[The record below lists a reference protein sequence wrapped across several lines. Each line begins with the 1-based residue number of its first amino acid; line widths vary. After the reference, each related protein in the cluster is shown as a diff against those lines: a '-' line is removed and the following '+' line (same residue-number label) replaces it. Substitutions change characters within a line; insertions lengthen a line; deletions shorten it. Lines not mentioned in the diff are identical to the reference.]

1 MLGLITIFD
10 NYEKLTYYGT
20 NKNIIGSIDLILG
33 KIENSSYNNTSKEFT
48 LINHDLI
55 NVWNFLYLA
64 KINGIEIEYFKFNN
78 KKIEFESVL
87 KYDYLSEK
95 YLNNIKTLKIKI
107 YGNG

>member
-10 NYEKLTYYGT
+10 NYEKLTYYRI
-20 NKNIIGSIDLILG
+20 NKNIISSIDLILR

-78 KKIEFESVL
+78 KKIGFESVL